1 MKHINSSDVIIASLT
16 QYGRN
21 VANLRISGLSDLG
34 QVIEYIKKAIHGI
47 IGMTSL
53 RLRNGSQG
61 WVEELHLMFGT
72 SPADSRRP
80 QQLSLF

>member
-34 QVIEYIKKAIHGI
+34 QVIEHIKKAIHGI

-80 QQLSLF
+80 Q

>member
-16 QYGRN
+16 Q
-21 VANLRISGLSDLG
+21 
-34 QVIEYIKKAIHGI
+34 VIEYIKKALHGI

-61 WVEELHLMFGT
+61 WVEELHLMFGAT
-72 SPADSRRP
+72 PAGSRRP